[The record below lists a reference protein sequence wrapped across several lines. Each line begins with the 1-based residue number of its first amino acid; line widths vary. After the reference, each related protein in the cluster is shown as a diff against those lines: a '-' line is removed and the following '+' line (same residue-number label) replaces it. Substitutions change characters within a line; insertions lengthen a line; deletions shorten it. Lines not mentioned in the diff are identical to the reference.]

1 MNYSASEENYIKS
14 IYRLKG
20 DHQLVTTNE
29 LAAELQT
36 RAASVTDML
45 KKLKSKKLVIYERYH
60 GFKLSTEGKKV
71 ALGII
76 RRHRLWEY
84 FLSVKLQFSWDEVH
98 EVAEV
103 LEHVTSRKLID
114 KLDEYLGFPRFDPH
128 GDPIPDQHGKIHA
141 AKQVVL
147 SEWPLLE
154 IAEVSGVTDQR
165 PDMLDIL
172 KHQQITIGTELEIKK
187 KFSFDNS
194 FEIKTRTNPPF
205 IISEQV
211 AKNIWVKKPGLGRV
225 PKKGPAEDK

>member
-20 DHQLVTTNE
+20 EHQLVTTNE

-45 KKLKSKKLVIYERYH
+45 KKLKAKKLVIYERYH

-114 KLDEYLGFPRFDPH
+114 KLDEFLGFPRFDPH

-172 KHQQITIGTELEIKK
+172 KHQQITIGTQLEIKK
-187 KFSFDNS
+187 KFSFDKS
-194 FEIKTRTNPPF
+194 FEIKTMNNPPF

-211 AKNIWVKKPGLGRV
+211 AKNIWVKKAGIGKIS
-225 PKKGPAEDK
+225 KKEPAEDK